1 MEIIRLHRPSGGFLD
16 LMEAALC
23 MNDPKDESGRYY
35 FIDCNANPAFG
46 VECAVGNVLNLYGI
60 GFDEIIRRLIINVGK
75 DEAQNNGNE
84 SA

>member
-1 MEIIRLHRPSGGFLD
+1 
-16 LMEAALC
+16 
-23 MNDPKDESGRYY
+23 
-35 FIDCNANPAFG
+35 
-46 VECAVGNVLNLYGI
+46 VGNVLNLYGI